1 MKMSDDEKIKVL
13 FVDDEVHNLESFK
26 ATFRRDFEVYVS
38 INVKEALA
46 LLEKQPIH
54 IILSDQRMPEITGV
68 EFFEQVL
75 VLYPPI
81 MRILITGYADI
92 NIVVDAVNKGKI
104 FKYIQKPWNN
114 EQLKESILQAYDV
127 YKEQMLQKKDLE
139 ELRTVNEQL
148 EFLARQNL
156 LS

>member
-1 MKMSDDEKIKVL
+1 MSKEGKIRVL
-13 FVDDEVHNLESFK
+13 FVDDEVHNLEAFR
-26 ATFRRDFEVYVS
+26 ATFRRDFDVFTCL
-38 INVKEALA
+38 NVQEALQ
-46 LLEKQPIH
+46 LLSEQEIDV
-54 IILSDQRMPEITGV
+54 ILSDQRMPGMTGV
-68 EFFEQVL
+68 EFFEIIQAKLPHV
-75 VLYPPI
+75 

-114 EQLKESILQAYDV
+114 EQLKESILQAYEIHKQETDREREV
-127 YKEQMLQKKDLE
+127 D
-139 ELRTVNEQL
+139 ELKILNEQL